1 MTASFRK
8 FTPTLLLVLCCSVW
22 IASGIRLAA
31 QTPHTGSITVH
42 ITGIRNAD
50 GNLRASLRSD
60 ENTMV
65 EGRTVDIDPA
75 TLTAKVVFE
84 NVPEGAYGV
93 AVIHDENKNGKL
105 DMNEM
110 GMPIEGYGFSNN
122 PAKRPGPAPFE
133 ETKFA
138 LTPPS
143 TSIEITLIYW
153 P

>member
-60 ENTMV
+60 ENTMSPSYLSTA
-65 EGRTVDIDPA
+65 GWLPVD
-75 TLTAKVVFE
+75 LV
-84 NVPEGAYGV
+84 
-93 AVIHDENKNGKL
+93 GKIVL
-105 DMNEM
+105 NILAFM
-110 GMPIEGYGFSNN
+110 GLVLLARRVWRRNAGD
-122 PAKRPGPAPFE
+122 
-133 ETKFA
+133 T
-138 LTPPS
+138 
-143 TSIEITLIYW
+143 TLIA
-153 P
+153 